1 MNSFVI
7 LVNLKTSYRTGRGL
21 GHPAAG
27 CNADM
32 LIRGEA
38 SWFKWDSFERKS
50 KS

>member
-21 GHPAAG
+21 GHPAG
-27 CNADM
+27 CNADI